1 MDHYQ
6 HLKRQCVF
14 SHEELVCKMA
24 AEPERLD
31 VNLAAATH
39 QDMLSMVEAEKKH
52 RKRLFDLVS
61 PRLLALFTQTSFSVC
76 DTC

>member
-39 QDMLSMVEAEKKH
+39 QDMLLMVESEKKL
-52 RKRLFDLVS
+52 RKK
-61 PRLLALFTQTSFSVC
+61 LLDVV
-76 DTC
+76 